1 MAVADLEHLSQAV
14 ESFSSKANVLC
25 VGDLILDYFIYGSV
39 ERISPEAPVPV
50 LQITRESHMLGG
62 AGNVVRNVA
71 SLGGSS
77 HFIAAVGRD
86 DTAKKLATL
95 LREEAQVESYLQAE
109 KDRLSAIKTR
119 YIAGN
124 QQLLRADKESAEAL
138 AKDTEQKVIRLV
150 RDLATKSGAIVL
162 SDYAKGVL
170 TPAVVKDAIATGKKL
185 GIPVIV
191 DPKQK
196 DFSYYKG
203 ASIITPN
210 AKELAAA
217 TGLATGTTEEVTR
230 AARQLIKQHGFGAVL
245 VTRGKHGMML
255 VRAKGTTLNVPTIAQ
270 EVFDV
275 SGAGDTVVAMLAL
288 SLASG
293 LGMEDAVQLANMA
306 AGIVVGRL
314 GTAAVTRTELKTAL
328 LTQNLASGTRKIL
341 PRAAGLKLLSHWRD
355 QGHRIGF
362 TNGCFDLIHP
372 GHVSL
377 MEQAKSK
384 CDKLVV
390 GLNSDDSVRR
400 LKGPERPVQ
409 NEMARALV
417 LASLEAVDMVLLF
430 REDTPIELIK
440 SIRPDTLIKGAD
452 YTVEKVVGADFVQSY
467 GGKVHL
473 AKLSKGQS
481 TTGIV
486 KKLRA

>member
-14 ESFSSKANVLC
+14 ESFSSKASVLC

-39 ERISPEAPVPV
+39 DRISPEAPVPV

-71 SLGGSS
+71 SLGGSC

-109 KDRLSAIKTR
+109 KDRTSAIKTR

-124 QQLLRADKESAEAL
+124 QQLLRADKESVEAV

-170 TPAVVKDAIATGKKL
+170 TPAVVKDAIAAGKKL

-196 DFSYYKG
+196 DFGYYKG

-210 AKELAAA
+210 AKELSAA
-217 TGLATGTTEEVTR
+217 TGLATSTAEEVTR
-230 AARQLIKQHGFGAVL
+230 AARQLIKQHGFSAVL

-255 VRAKGTTLNVPTIAQ
+255 VRAKGATLNVPTIAQ

-293 LGMEDAVQLANMA
+293 LNLEDAVQLANMA

-341 PRAAGLKLLSHWRD
+341 PRAEGIKLLSHWRD
-355 QGHRIGF
+355 QGHHIGF

-440 SIRPDTLIKGAD
+440 SIRPDVLIKGAD